1 MLFNSLSFVLFLLV
15 VFAVYW
21 LIPAKHRWFVLL
33 MGSYYFYMCWE
44 CSYIILIVGTTLVTF
59 FAGLALEN
67 TTSQNKK
74 KLIVVGMLTCCLG
87 VLFVFKYLTYFVGI
101 VSKALSLFTIK
112 IPPFTS
118 RLLLPVGIS
127 FYTFQTLSYVIDIYR
142 GDIKAE
148 HHFGKYA
155 AFISF
160 FPQLVAGPIERTKN
174 LLPQIKT
181 AQSFDYDLAM
191 AGGRLILIGYFKK
204 LVVADNLAVYV
215 DKVYNSLH
223 EMSGFS
229 LLIASIFFA
238 LQIYCDFSG
247 YSDIARGT
255 AYLFGIRLMENFK
268 VPYFSMNLHEFWKR
282 WHISLSTWFR
292 DYVYIPLGGNRKGIF
307 RTNVNLLVTF
317 LVSGLWHGANTTYVI
332 WGAIHGIGQI
342 IENALGISRWQGK
355 IVLIFHRCIMLIF
368 IFFAWVFF
376 RAQTMS
382 DAIYVL
388 KNMFVGIAKPGQYIS
403 GGFSAMSLGVTMLLT
418 IVVIYLCPLF
428 LIDFV
433 TYRSDLKEKVALVL
447 KDTGKKTITI
457 ISFLIISI
465 LIIVF
470 SPKGVAAE
478 FVYFQF

>member
-74 KLIVVGMLTCCLG
+74 KLIVVGMLICCLG

-204 LVVADNLAVYV
+204 LV
-215 DKVYNSLH
+215 K
-223 EMSGFS
+223 
-229 LLIASIFFA
+229 
-238 LQIYCDFSG
+238 
-247 YSDIARGT
+247 
-255 AYLFGIRLMENFK
+255 
-268 VPYFSMNLHEFWKR
+268 
-282 WHISLSTWFR
+282 
-292 DYVYIPLGGNRKGIF
+292 
-307 RTNVNLLVTF
+307 
-317 LVSGLWHGANTTYVI
+317 
-332 WGAIHGIGQI
+332 
-342 IENALGISRWQGK
+342 
-355 IVLIFHRCIMLIF
+355 
-368 IFFAWVFF
+368 
-376 RAQTMS
+376 
-382 DAIYVL
+382 
-388 KNMFVGIAKPGQYIS
+388 
-403 GGFSAMSLGVTMLLT
+403 
-418 IVVIYLCPLF
+418 
-428 LIDFV
+428 
-433 TYRSDLKEKVALVL
+433 
-447 KDTGKKTITI
+447 
-457 ISFLIISI
+457 
-465 LIIVF
+465 
-470 SPKGVAAE
+470 
-478 FVYFQF
+478 

>member
-1 MLFNSLSFVLFLLV
+1 M
-15 VFAVYW
+15 
-21 LIPAKHRWFVLL
+21 
-33 MGSYYFYMCWE
+33 
-44 CSYIILIVGTTLVTF
+44 
-59 FAGLALEN
+59 
-67 TTSQNKK
+67 
-74 KLIVVGMLTCCLG
+74 
-87 VLFVFKYLTYFVGI
+87 
-101 VSKALSLFTIK
+101 
-112 IPPFTS
+112 
-118 RLLLPVGIS
+118 
-127 FYTFQTLSYVIDIYR
+127 
-142 GDIKAE
+142 
-148 HHFGKYA
+148 
-155 AFISF
+155 
-160 FPQLVAGPIERTKN
+160 
-174 LLPQIKT
+174 
-181 AQSFDYDLAM
+181 
-191 AGGRLILIGYFKK
+191 
-204 LVVADNLAVYV
+204 
-215 DKVYNSLH
+215 
-223 EMSGFS
+223 
-229 LLIASIFFA
+229 
-238 LQIYCDFSG
+238 
-247 YSDIARGT
+247 
-255 AYLFGIRLMENFK
+255 
-268 VPYFSMNLHEFWKR
+268 
-282 WHISLSTWFR
+282 STWFR